1 MDDKR
6 QAQKMVWMMLLAT
19 IATYMA
25 LPAMIEPLSSEG
37 PAPVLPMA
45 FAAIALS
52 MAGAIFAIPSLMSR
66 LPVADEE
73 QAAHRPG
80 RNVPVSRPI
89 PPNSIRHR
97 TASTSAIRQPTA
109 RLRSRRTISSGRSRK
124 PLSSLAQI
132 AAARPNNPRTTMMRM
147 TSPNRTVRSS

>member
-1 MDDKR
+1 MDDKL

-45 FAAIALS
+45 FAAMALS

-73 QAAHRPG
+73 QAAHRPFQAKILQWVLAESIAVFG
-80 RNVPVSRPI
+80 LVLYLLGGGTTWLWAFGALAAVLMGLHAPREERVADSRDL
-89 PPNSIRHR
+89 IRPDVK
-97 TASTSAIRQPTA
+97 I
-109 RLRSRRTISSGRSRK
+109 G
-124 PLSSLAQI
+124 
-132 AAARPNNPRTTMMRM
+132 
-147 TSPNRTVRSS
+147 